1 LSVLLVA
8 RNAVRHFG
16 VARQRGG
23 QQHHAVRGILLQPL
37 QGQLLGPARLARLLT
52 TENQLAGENDLR
64 SSGNVM
70 RHGEVIFC

>member
-8 RNAVRHFG
+8 RNTLRHFG

-37 QGQLLGPARLARLLT
+37 KGQ
-52 TENQLAGENDLR
+52 
-64 SSGNVM
+64 
-70 RHGEVIFC
+70 